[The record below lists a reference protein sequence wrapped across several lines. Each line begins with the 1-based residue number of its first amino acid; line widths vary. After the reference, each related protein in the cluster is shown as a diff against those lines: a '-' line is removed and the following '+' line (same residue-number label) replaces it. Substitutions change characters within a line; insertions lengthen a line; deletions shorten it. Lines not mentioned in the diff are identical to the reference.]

1 MWDVV
6 IFGLAFAV
14 LVVFSAW
21 RSYKSGEL
29 RKFIEFM
36 KVAAKANEN
45 LFDGETKT
53 FVVSTNGNER
63 TVGVKTIQDAFSKI
77 FVPSSTVS
85 KLYFGPQRE
94 SGLHVEYSISTEGRG
109 DVLRLTEKEG
119 EKVINTSEF
128 NLDQQ
133 TGAVQAMEMIVSLVG
148 RMGATP
154 ANWWDTADLKT

>member
-6 IFGLAFAV
+6 VFGLAFAV

-53 FVVSTNGNER
+53 FVVSTNGTER
-63 TVGVKTIQDAFSKI
+63 TVGVKTIHDAFSKI

>member
-6 IFGLAFAV
+6 VFGLAFAV

-29 RKFIEFM
+29 RKFIEFL

-53 FVVSTNGNER
+53 FVVSTNGTER

-133 TGAVQAMEMIVSLVG
+133 KGAVQAMEMIVSLVS

>member
-1 MWDVV
+1 MWEV
-6 IFGLAFAV
+6 IAFGLVFSIV
-14 LVVFSAW
+14 VVFTAW
-21 RSYKSGEL
+21 RSYKHGEL

-36 KVAAKANEN
+36 KVAAKANDD

-53 FVVSTNGNER
+53 FVVSTNGTER
-63 TVGVKTIQDAFSKI
+63 TVGVKTIHDAFSKI

>member
-21 RSYKSGEL
+21 RWHKSGE
-29 RKFIEFM
+29 FGNFVVFM
-36 KVAAKANEN
+36 KLATSAKND
-45 LFDGETKT
+45 LFEGETKT
-53 FVVSTNGNER
+53 FVVSTNGTER
-63 TVGVKTIQDAFSKI
+63 TVGVKTIHDAFSKI